1 MRIVIALGGN
11 ALLRRCERPDAA
23 IQLAH
28 LARAAPGLA
37 KAAAEHEV
45 ILVHGNG
52 PQVGL
57 LSLESGSDTSLTH
70 PYPLS
75 DLVAETQGLIG
86 YWIQQALAN
95 AGLVGP
101 VVTLVTQIV
110 VDSADP
116 AFQDPSKFVGG
127 GYPETQARSLAA
139 ANDWAVRQDG
149 DEWRRVVASP
159 MPRRIVELEA
169 AEILLRHGMTVVLAG
184 GGGVPVVED
193 PTGLT
198 GVDAVVDKDFTAAL
212 VATELHADLLVML
225 TDVPAVMSDFGTPT
239 EHPLRDVKVAE
250 LEALTFPAGSMGP
263 KVAAACTFVTRTH
276 ARAAIGSLDDVTGVL
291 AGSAGTQVTSQ

>member
-11 ALLRRCERPDAA
+11 ALLRRGERPDAA

-37 KAAAEHEV
+37 KVATENEV

-57 LSLESGSDTSLTH
+57 LSLESGSDSSLSH

-86 YWIQQALAN
+86 YWIQQALTN
-95 AGLVGP
+95 AGLAGP
-101 VVTLVTQIV
+101 VVTLVTQTIV
-110 VDSADP
+110 DGADP
-116 AFQDPSKFVGG
+116 AFQEPSKFVGG
-127 GYPETQARSLAA
+127 GYPETEARSLAT

-149 DEWRRVVASP
+149 DQWRRVVASP
-159 MPRRIVELEA
+159 MPTRIMELDA
-169 AEILLRHGMTVVLAG
+169 AELLLQHGMTVVLGG
-184 GGGVPVVED
+184 GGGVPVVEG
-193 PTGLT
+193 PTGLR

-212 VATELHADLLVML
+212 IATQLRAELLIML
-225 TDVPAVMSDFGTPT
+225 TDVPEVLSDYGTPQ
-239 EHPLRDVKVAE
+239 EKPLHQVTVAE
-250 LEALTFPAGSMGP
+250 LETRTFPAGSMGP
-263 KVAAACTFVTRTH
+263 KVAAACQFVSQRH
-276 ARAAIGSLDDVTGVL
+276 MRAAIGSLDNVADVV
-291 AGSAGTQVTSQ
+291 AGSSGTQVTHS

>member
-11 ALLRRCERPDAA
+11 ALLRRGERPDAA

-37 KAAAEHEV
+37 KVATENEV

-57 LSLESGSDTSLTH
+57 LSLESSSDSSLSH

-86 YWIQQALAN
+86 YWIQQALTN
-95 AGLVGP
+95 AGLGDP
-101 VVTLVTQIV
+101 VVTLVTQTV

-116 AFQDPSKFVGG
+116 AFQDPTKFVGG
-127 GYPETQARSLAA
+127 GYPETEARSLAT

-159 MPRRIVELEA
+159 MPTRIPELDA
-169 AEILLRHGMTVVLAG
+169 AEILLRHGMTVVLGG
-184 GGGVPVVED
+184 GGGVPVID
-193 PTGLT
+193 GASGLS
-198 GVDAVVDKDFTAAL
+198 GVDAVVDKDFTAGL
-212 VATELHADLLVML
+212 IATQLHAEKLILL
-225 TDVPAVMSDFGTPT
+225 TDVSAVMSDYGTPQ
-239 EHPLRDVKVAE
+239 EKPLHDVQVAD
-250 LEALTFPAGSMGP
+250 LVALNFPAGSMGP
-263 KVAAACTFVTRTH
+263 KVAAVCQFVAATH
-276 ARAAIGSLDDVTGVL
+276 GRAAIGSLDNVADVV
-291 AGSAGTQVTSQ
+291 AGSSGTQVTHP